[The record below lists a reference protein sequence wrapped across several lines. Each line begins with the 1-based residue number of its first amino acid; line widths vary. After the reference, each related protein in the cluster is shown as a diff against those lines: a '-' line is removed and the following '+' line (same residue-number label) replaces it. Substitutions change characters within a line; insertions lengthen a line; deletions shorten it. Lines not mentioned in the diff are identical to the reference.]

1 MATNYSIQTHT
12 TRPQDKF
19 EPPFAALHYFVSEHI
34 AGEEKSYSCVVVNT
48 DETREFSDIDALK
61 AAFFKRARTFACNQN
76 LIGIE
81 RGKIDASS
89 ASVNTMSAMIIGAL
103 FDFVALAAHSNKK
116 LENAFESAFAQ
127 KVAFKCSDKVVREIP
142 LSQLVEAHK
151 EAVRRITE
159 QYTGKSA
166 KENGDVFEDI
176 EVEQAETDEP
186 QSKDDDATD
195 NDEQKPSEAEIDEVA
210 LVAHAK
216 AIALTDGI
224 LIADFAKQLCK
235 NGVNVG
241 QNRLF
246 AWLRSEG
253 YLMQGNKPYQTY
265 VDRGYFETSVSTIAT
280 NHGAREVITTR
291 ITGKGQIALSDKII
305 RAFQTKKG
313 AA

>member
-1 MATNYSIQTHT
+1 MSEMIPILKQTIGNENVHCVNARELHEKLEVKTRFNDWIARRIGETMA
-12 TRPQDKF
+12 
-19 EPPFAALHYFVSEHI
+19 V
-34 AGEEKSYSCVVVNT
+34 AGEDYFYSNLSKSATKDYLLTIDLAKEFAMLERNAIGQKFRRYFIECERRLLAQHQIPQSYASALLECARLESEREKL
-48 DETREFSDIDALK
+48 AL
-61 AAFFKRARTFACNQN
+61 
-76 LIGIE
+76 E
-81 RGKIDASS
+81 
-89 ASVNTMSAMIIGAL
+89 
-103 FDFVALAAHSNKK
+103 
-116 LENAFESAFAQ
+116 AQ
-127 KVAFKCSDKVVREIP
+127 KNAP
-142 LSQLVEAHK
+142 
-151 EAVRRITE
+151 
-159 QYTGKSA
+159 
-166 KENGDVFEDI
+166 
-176 EVEQAETDEP
+176 
-186 QSKDDDATD
+186 
-195 NDEQKPSEAEIDEVA
+195 